1 MATAYSSASSIPEVG
16 GTADSPRR
24 AGKPA
29 AGRPGVLLR
38 RGLAVTF
45 GLVVAAAAIL
55 GTTQAPASAAPVP
68 GTVNQCNYIQDGGGN
83 EIACDVTITN
93 YLDLDT
99 GLSRSDISVR
109 TCEGAVGEL
118 VCTNIPVSFPTATTV
133 VDQCNNSANGGG
145 SIATCNVTVE
155 NIITG
160 DATTSPATVNQCNG
174 SGAEG
179 PAPTLNCAP
188 VSSTTSATITQCN
201 ASVNGGG
208 AARRVTCTVD
218 PSTVSA
224 ALPVTIRQCNDSVN
238 GGGSTLTC
246 TASMTNRILP
256 AGTVVPTPTQ
266 PPVSTSTP
274 TPTPTPGDTTT
285 PTPTPSS
292 TPPSVGAGQT
302 PSPSAT
308 AANPLIPVAA
318 GGGGSGAGYGTELA
332 ETGTDAQPVFLVAA
346 GALLAGGILFAVM
359 LLRRRSN
366 QVQAPADSA
375 ELHSDT
381 RP

>member
-1 MATAYSSASSIPEVG
+1 MATAHSSASSLPDVG
-16 GTADSPRR
+16 GTADART
-24 AGKPA
+24 A
-29 AGRPGVLLR
+29 AGRPGALLR

-45 GLVVAAAAIL
+45 GLVVATAAIL

-99 GLSRSDISVR
+99 GLSRSDITVR

-118 VCTNIPVSFPTATTV
+118 VCTTIPVSFPTATTV

-145 SIATCNVTVE
+145 SIATCNVSVE
-155 NIITG
+155 NVIVG

-179 PAPTLNCAP
+179 PEPTLNCTP
-188 VSSTTSATITQCN
+188 VSSTTSAAITQCN

-218 PSTVSA
+218 SSTVSA

-246 TASMTNRILP
+246 TASLTHRILP
-256 AGTVVPTPTQ
+256 AGTV
-266 PPVSTSTP
+266 
-274 TPTPTPGDTTT
+274 
-285 PTPTPSS
+285 TPTPSPTPS
-292 TPPSVGAGQT
+292 ATPPAVTPSATPPAVTPSATPPAVEAGQT
-302 PSPSAT
+302 PTPS
-308 AANPLIPVAA
+308 ANPLIPIA
-318 GGGGSGAGYGTELA
+318 GGGGGGAGYGTDLAETGTELA
-332 ETGTDAQPVFLVAA
+332 ETGTDALPVFLIAA
-346 GALLAGGILFAVM
+346 GALLIGGILLTVM
-359 LLRRRSN
+359 LVRRRST
-366 QVQAPADSA
+366 Q
-375 ELHSDT
+375 L
-381 RP
+381 

>member
-16 GTADSPRR
+16 GSADSPRR
-24 AGKPA
+24 AGRPA
-29 AGRPGVLLR
+29 AGRTGVLLR

-45 GLVVAAAAIL
+45 GLVVATAAIL
-55 GTTQAPASAAPVP
+55 GTTQAPASAAPIP

-99 GLSRSDISVR
+99 GLSRSDITVR

-118 VCTNIPVSFPTATTV
+118 VCTDIPVSFPTATTV

-155 NIITG
+155 NIIIG

-179 PAPTLNCAP
+179 PEPTLNCTP

-246 TASMTNRILP
+246 TASMTHRIVP

-266 PPVSTSTP
+266 PPVSTG
-274 TPTPTPGDTTT
+274 TPTPGATDA
-285 PTPTPSS
+285 S
-292 TPPSVGAGQT
+292 TPPPVEAGQT
-302 PSPSAT
+302 PTPPAT
-308 AANPLIPVAA
+308 SANPLIPVGG

-332 ETGTDAQPVFLVAA
+332 ETGTDALPVILVAA
-346 GALLAGGILFAVM
+346 GALLVGGILLAVM

-366 QVQAPADSA
+366 PAQAPADST
-375 ELHSDT
+375 ELHSGT